1 MIVYIM
7 DEDTVIDEF
16 YVSPNGYLEPIETPS
31 PAFGR
36 DYSIGWDYSIG
47 SVNGSP
53 TLVLRDQT
61 VKLKGVLHES
71 LEAVYQTREH
81 QNALVETTY

>member
-1 MIVYIM
+1 MIIYVM
-7 DEDTVIDEF
+7 DNEDSIIDEF
-16 YVSPNGYLEPIETPS
+16 YVSPNGSLEPIETPS

-36 DYSIGWDYSIG
+36 DYSIGA
-47 SVNGSP
+47 VNGSP

-61 VKLKGVLHES
+61 VKLKGVMHEA

-81 QNALVETTY
+81 QNALVEITD

>member
-36 DYSIGWDYSIG
+36 DYFIG

>member
-1 MIVYIM
+1 MIIYVM
-7 DEDTVIDEF
+7 DNEDSIIDEF
-16 YVSPNGYLEPIETPS
+16 YVSPNGSLEPIETPS

-36 DYSIGWDYSIG
+36 DYSIG
-47 SVNGSP
+47 SVNGSL

-61 VKLKGVLHES
+61 VKLKGVMHEA

-81 QNALVETTY
+81 QNALVEITD

>member
-7 DEDTVIDEF
+7 DEVGTVIDEF
-16 YVSPNGYLEPIETPS
+16 YVSPKGSIEPIETPS

-36 DYSIGWDYSIG
+36 DYSIG

-61 VKLKGVLHES
+61 VKLKGVMHEA

-81 QNALVETTY
+81 QNALVETTD

>member
-16 YVSPNGYLEPIETPS
+16 YVSPNGSLEPIETPS

-36 DYSIGWDYSIG
+36 DYSIRF
-47 SVNGSP
+47 VNGSP
-53 TLVLRDQT
+53 ILVLRYPT
-61 VKLKGVLHES
+61 VKLKGVMHET

-81 QNALVETTY
+81 QNALVEITD

>member
-7 DEDTVIDEF
+7 DEETVVDEF
-16 YVSPNGYLEPIETPS
+16 YVSPNGSLEPIETPS

-36 DYSIGWDYSIG
+36 DYSIG
-47 SVNGSP
+47 SVNGS
-53 TLVLRDQT
+53 LVLRDQT
-61 VKLKGVLHES
+61 VKLKGVMHEA

-81 QNALVETTY
+81 QNALVEITD

>member
-7 DEDTVIDEF
+7 DEETVIDEF
-16 YVSPNGYLEPIETPS
+16 YVSPNGSLESIETPS

-36 DYSIGWDYSIG
+36 DYSIG

-53 TLVLRDQT
+53 TLVLRDHT
-61 VKLKGVLHES
+61 VKLKGVMHET

-81 QNALVETTY
+81 QNALVETTD

>member
-7 DEDTVIDEF
+7 DEETVIDEF
-16 YVSPNGYLEPIETPS
+16 YVSPNGFLEPIETPS

-36 DYSIGWDYSIG
+36 DYSIG

-53 TLVLRDQT
+53 TLVLRDHT
-61 VKLKGVLHES
+61 VKLKGVMHEA

-81 QNALVETTY
+81 QNALVETTD

>member
-7 DEDTVIDEF
+7 DEVGTVVDEF
-16 YVSPNGYLEPIETPS
+16 YMSPSGSLEPIETPS
-31 PAFGR
+31 PAFGA
-36 DYSIGWDYSIG
+36 DYSIG

-53 TLVLRDQT
+53 TLVLRDRT
-61 VKLKGVLHES
+61 VKLKGVVHEA

-81 QNALVETTY
+81 QNALVETTG

>member
-7 DEDTVIDEF
+7 DEVGTVIDEF
-16 YVSPNGYLEPIETPS
+16 YMSPNGSLEPIETPS

-36 DYSIGWDYSIG
+36 DYSIG

-53 TLVLRDQT
+53 TLVLRDHT
-61 VKLKGVLHES
+61 VKLKGVMHEA

-81 QNALVETTY
+81 QNALIETTD

>member
-7 DEDTVIDEF
+7 DEVGTVIDEF
-16 YVSPNGYLEPIETPS
+16 YVSPNGSLEPIDTPS

-36 DYSIGWDYSIG
+36 DYSIGAVD
-47 SVNGSP
+47 GSP

-61 VKLKGVLHES
+61 VKLKGVIHKA

-81 QNALVETTY
+81 QNALVEITD

>member
-1 MIVYIM
+1 MIIYIM
-7 DEDTVIDEF
+7 DEETVIDEF
-16 YVSPNGYLEPIETPS
+16 YVSPNGYLEPIESLS

-36 DYSIGWDYSIG
+36 DYLIG

-53 TLVLRDQT
+53 TLVLRDHT
-61 VKLKGVLHES
+61 VKLKGVMHEA

-81 QNALVETTY
+81 QNALVETTD

>member
-1 MIVYIM
+1 MIIYVM
-7 DEDTVIDEF
+7 DSEDSIIDEF
-16 YVSPNGYLEPIETPS
+16 YASPNGSLEPIETPS

-36 DYSIGWDYSIG
+36 DYSIG
-47 SVNGSP
+47 SVNGSL

-61 VKLKGVLHES
+61 VKLKGVMHEA

-81 QNALVETTY
+81 QNALVEITD